1 MTNDDIKKLAEALQY
16 SENEKDSKV
25 KINKVLRNKSCV
37 TIISEFK
44 QLMPEIQDKKNINK
58 SLLILVLSV
67 LHKNVCLFDDLQ
79 KVLTTEG
86 LIPNLYG
93 ALCALFSGRSHTLC
107 LKIELTDSQF
117 PNRYDYLTRFS
128 GQLFSSSNR
137 IMGSKNH
144 DILYAVKI
152 LAMNDKTKFEEL
164 AFKDSTRL
172 ILLNIP
178 SFQLDEFPSDLLITR
193 LLKDGDELQ
202 SNIGF
207 YFAVRDVTRD
217 VHDYAQLRQ
226 NPTSQYTKTKRQIN
240 KNIKHHLE
248 AFYNFYNC
256 CSTNRKA
263 SLLVNYILSEREYPV
278 QFGYWLMEATLQETL
293 IFEITS
299 SNKITNLN
307 ELCTIAYLIHDF
319 PCRDNNGVRI
329 KKDKLYV
336 AILLVLKNFIV
347 EKKGIYSWD
356 ISQEMIFRNI
366 CKVIPQRYLKQL
378 YKFLRKQSK
387 ELMVSKLDEMVR
399 FSIYLEDKRRCD
411 IYRGMMD
418 VVDSFK
424 TK

>member
-16 SENEKDSKV
+16 SENGKDSKV

-44 QLMPEIQDKKNINK
+44 QLMPEIQDKKDINK

-67 LHKNVCLFDDLQ
+67 LHKNVGLFDHLQ

-93 ALCALFSGRSHTLC
+93 ALCTLFSGKSPTLH

-117 PNRYDYLTRFS
+117 PNRYDYLTRFF
-128 GQLFSSSNR
+128 GQFMEPKIR
-137 IMGSKNH
+137 

-152 LAMNDKTKFEEL
+152 LAMNDQTKFEEL

-172 ILLNIP
+172 ILLNMA
-178 SFQLDEFPSDLLITR
+178 SFQLNEFPSDSLITR

-207 YFAVRDVTRD
+207 YFAVWDVRRD

-226 NPTSQYTKTKRQIN
+226 NPTSPYTKTKRQIN
-240 KNIKHHLE
+240 KNIKCHLE

-278 QFGYWLMEATLQETL
+278 QFGYWLMEATLQEAL

-299 SNKITNLN
+299 SDKITNLSK
-307 ELCTIAYLIHDF
+307 LCTIAYLIHDF

-336 AILLVLKNFIV
+336 AIVLVLKNFIV

-378 YKFLRKQSK
+378 YKFLKKQSK

-411 IYRGMMD
+411 IHQGMMD
-418 VVDSFK
+418 VIDSYK